1 LYNYNKATQKFKIK
15 IKMSSSISN
24 CGCKSSMDIRGRC
37 CPYKNNKKFL
47 ECPARLDTAL
57 FHFENDSE
65 ICRELEKDDNSEYK
79 IIISKFLKSIKIK
92 YWKDTEDF
100 INMFIK
106 SVEDSKWNTEKIEAI
121 RELEFEKKMMKM
133 DYLQFKN
140 KTGKDLCYVVGFKE
154 VREDLEYYY
163 SDDYGNWYNKMDS
176 VWKEFDDKIN
186 KERNL
191 NCGRNSTDLRE
202 FYKILDTQ
210 HADYFKQRQFN
221 KYQFRV
227 GRIVQGNICNDDNFL
242 DYKIVKVTKTYI
254 EAYPIWYH
262 TGILLSCGDT
272 EKFTKPSSFR
282 RFKY

>member
-1 LYNYNKATQKFKIK
+1 
-15 IKMSSSISN
+15 MSSSNMSSSKCN
-24 CGCKSSMDIRGRC
+24 CDLNMDIRGRC

-65 ICRELEKDDNSEYK
+65 ICKELEKDDNGEYK

-106 SVEDSKWNTEKIEAI
+106 SVEDGKWNTEKIEAI
-121 RELEFEKKMMKM
+121 RELEFEKKMILM
-133 DYLQFKN
+133 DYLQFENRK
-140 KTGKDLCYVVGFKE
+140 GKDLCYVDGFE
-154 VREDLEYYY
+154 MRGDEDYSY
-163 SDDYGNWYNKMDS
+163 SDDYGNWFNNMEK
-176 VWKEFDDKIN
+176 VWKEFDEKIN

-191 NCGRNSTDLRE
+191 RFGRISVDLRE

-210 HADYFKQRQFN
+210 HADYFKEKHFN
-221 KYQFRV
+221 KYQFRA
-227 GRIVQGNICNDDNFL
+227 GRIVQATLFNDYTYTSF
-242 DYKIVKVTKTYI
+242 KIVKVTKNYL
-254 EAYPIWYH
+254 EAYPVYYN
-262 TGILLSCGDT
+262 GSCGDT
-272 EKFTKPSSFR
+272 RRFTKPSQFK